1 MLEQY
6 VLKWIILFYVV
17 CNLCCFVINPFS
29 SICPCKKMITWLH
42 RVPMPR
48 PCPGDCAAGPWTAKS
63 FKRSWRALE
72 NRSLWISIMSEE
84 TMDFPRHFLS
94 RNRRVSPET
103 IQDSR
108 YSPMIFWGPKTCLS
122 NLPRSG
128 YVFNENS
135 KGTCIDLADLAEYF
149 VGLPIHGFD
158 ILFGEAFQKNTKFRF
173 GNGWVGRLKLQF
185 NLNKPEVPVGSRSGV
200 TCHVCR
206 FAGS

>member
-17 CNLCCFVINPFS
+17 CNLCYFVINPFS

-48 PCPGDCAAGPWTAKS
+48 LAQATVLQGREQLSLSNGPGVPWKIGPYEFRSCPKKPWI
-63 FKRSWRALE
+63 FHV
-72 NRSLWISIMSEE
+72 I
-84 TMDFPRHFLS
+84 FYHFLS

-108 YSPMIFWGPKTCLS
+108 YSPMIFWGPKTCFS

-158 ILFGEAFQKNTKFRF
+158 STYFMEKHSK
-173 GNGWVGRLKLQF
+173 
-185 NLNKPEVPVGSRSGV
+185 EY
-200 TCHVCR
+200 
-206 FAGS
+206 